1 MYRSQVTEFA
11 SCCHRTQA
19 SESTT
24 TRTTFTTTSSTYEG
38 KGRHEGVACF
48 ETATTTKD
56 DRQHTQLLVVGERGM
71 TQCAVPLPRQLVLV
85 CLAAAVRALVVSM
98 VHDGAAGKD
107 TAREVGVA
115 GGAGGPPVSHSGAAL
130 AVGAGDGAC
139 GRVNRRVGG
148 KDGQRQLRVLLQC
161 SKPEH
166 THTK

>member
-1 MYRSQVTEFA
+1 MR
-11 SCCHRTQA
+11 
-19 SESTT
+19 
-24 TRTTFTTTSSTYEG
+24 
-38 KGRHEGVACF
+38 GVACF

-71 TQCAVPLPRQLVLV
+71 TQRAVPLPRQLVLV

-166 THTK
+166 THTNEAGVSNKATVSEDCHHTNAPRVHPRTSLAGSQA